1 MADTKPTL
9 DNTSQAAAEAA
20 AAIAAKIAEIEAKLP
35 AGVTLSDQDL
45 KNIVS
50 QFGARVTPA
59 AIQAFLLDLFN
70 SVRKGSGPNTFDAVF
85 FG

>member
-70 SVRKGSGPNTFDAVF
+70 SVRRGSGPNTFDAVF